1 MAENKWT
8 KPVAP
13 PPPLFLG
20 EKERDLVK
28 QVNDE
33 VIERIIGQAVLYMP
47 LSIEYSKFHPLYGE
61 AIEKSFLPPVRVHAL
76 VKFEGRQTKTENFG
90 LDKEYSITV
99 KFHQRRLFEDQ
110 NLYIKEGDYLMYG
123 ESFFEIVKLA
133 ETRELFGQFDS
144 RFELEAKCIRT
155 RRGLIDL
162 TVLPST
168 IHQALVDNAVNSQTP
183 PSGDGGSSGETGSGS
198 GSGGSS
204 TLTGTGASIV
214 YGPADSGTVPAGAI
228 ETSLSEGD
236 SINAHEEFTG
246 FFGAEG
252 TSNPVITPNT
262 ILIFQNGIL
271 QSVGNDSTD
280 TTDFY
285 ITEDYDIRTS
295 YNIPAG
301 DRLTIIALEA
311 IVAAFES

>member
-33 VIERIIGQAVLYMP
+33 VIERVIGQAVLYMP

-61 AIEKSFLPPVRVHAL
+61 AIEKSFLPSVRVYAL

-168 IHQALVDNAVNSQTP
+168 VHQTLIDNAASSQTP
-183 PSGDGGSSGETGSGS
+183 PSGDGESSGESGS

-214 YGPADSGTVPAGAI
+214 YGATDSSTVPAGAI
-228 ETSLSEGD
+228 ETSLDIGE
-236 SINAHEEFTG
+236 SINAHEAFAG

-271 QSVGNDSTD
+271 QSVGNDGTD

-285 ITEDYDIRTS
+285 ITVDYDIRTN

-311 IVAAFES
+311 IVAAFTG